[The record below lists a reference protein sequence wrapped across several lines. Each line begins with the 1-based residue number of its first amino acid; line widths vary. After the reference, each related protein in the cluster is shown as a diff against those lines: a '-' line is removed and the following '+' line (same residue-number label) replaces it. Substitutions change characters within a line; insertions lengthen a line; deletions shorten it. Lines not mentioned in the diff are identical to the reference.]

1 MRRTWFAS
9 ATTEEPP
16 RRAQH
21 VVVVEAGARTTSVL
35 VAQLLG
41 EDFTVSRVTDVAAAL
56 HAARRDGPDAV
67 LIDAHRQAANAI
79 DIGGALRRCSAVP
92 ILVLAGTAETAQ
104 RIEAASSG
112 AETCLIEPYQ
122 PAELMARLHTLIER
136 APLPPLCPPWR
147 VDHEARTVAIGWCAL
162 DLTPTEFRLLE
173 TFLLSEGQTFSRAAL
188 LDSIQSE
195 RRDVCDRA
203 IDIHVRSL
211 RRKIAAVLP
220 GRECIV
226 SVYGVGYRF
235 ES

>member
-1 MRRTWFAS
+1 MRRTWS
-9 ATTEEPP
+9 AGTTTEESP

-21 VVVVEAGARTTSVL
+21 VIVVEAGERTTSAL

-41 EDFTVSRVTDVAAAL
+41 EAFTVGRVTDVAAAL
-56 HAARRDGPDAV
+56 HAAKCDGPDAV
-67 LIDAHRQAANAI
+67 LIDAHRHAANAI
-79 DIGGALRRCSAVP
+79 DIGGALRRCSGVP

-104 RIEAASSG
+104 RIEAASAG
-112 AETCLIEPYQ
+112 AERCLIEPYQ
-122 PAELMARLHTLIER
+122 PAELMARLHKLIER
-136 APLPPLCPPWR
+136 APLRPLCAPWR
-147 VDHEARTVAIGWCAL
+147 VDHGARTVAIGWCAL

-173 TFLLSEGQTFSRAAL
+173 TLLLSEGQTFSREAL

-220 GRECIV
+220 ERECIV